1 MPGMPSSGQQM
12 QFNRLMRREFMT
24 LLSSALVAWP
34 VAARTQQPAL
44 PLIGFLHDAFPKAA
58 TQSTA
63 AFRQGLSESGYVA
76 RRNVA
81 IEYQWAWG
89 RLDQLPALAA
99 DLVARRVAVI
109 VAATTPA
116 ARAARAATKTIPI
129 VFATADNPVQLGLVA
144 NLNRPGGNLTGVIQT
159 SAETTTKR
167 LELLHEL
174 LPTAKI
180 MALLVNPSN
189 AGLADR
195 ETSAALAAAHR
206 LGVELRTM
214 HASDA
219 RELEAI
225 YQKLPEMRTGGL
237 VIGADILFRD
247 YIQQVAAVT
256 LQHSIPAAS
265 QWREFADA
273 GGLLGYGS
281 DVTQLYRLVGIYTGR
296 ILNGEK
302 AADLPV
308 RKATGLALSLN
319 LKTAKALGISVPL
332 SLSSGA
338 DEVIE

>member
-1 MPGMPSSGQQM
+1 MH
-12 QFNRLMRREFMT
+12 FNRLMRREFMT
-24 LLSSALVAWP
+24 LLGSALVAWP
-34 VAARTQQPAL
+34 VTARAQQPAL

-58 TQSTA
+58 TQSTS
-63 AFRQGLSESGYVA
+63 AFRQGLSEAGYVA

-81 IEYQWAWG
+81 IEYHWAWG
-89 RLDQLPALAA
+89 RLDQLPAMAA
-99 DLVARRVAVI
+99 ELVSRRVAVI

-116 ARAARAATKTIPI
+116 ARAARAATTTIPI
-129 VFATADNPVQLGLVA
+129 VFATADNPVQLGLVG
-144 NLNRPGGNLTGVIQT
+144 NLKRPGGNLTGVIQT
-159 SAETTTKR
+159 SVKTTKKR

-174 LPTAKI
+174 RPAAEI

-189 AGLADR
+189 PGLADS
-195 ETSAALAAAHR
+195 ETSVARAAAHR
-206 LGVELRTM
+206 LGVALRTV

-219 RELEAI
+219 REFEAI
-225 YQKLPEMRTGGL
+225 FQKLSEMRTGGL
-237 VIGADILFRD
+237 VIGADILFWD
-247 YIQQVAAVT
+247 YIQQIAALT
-256 LQHSIPAAS
+256 LEHAIPAAS

-281 DVTQLYRLVGIYTGR
+281 DVTQLFRLVGIYTGR

-308 RKATGLALSLN
+308 RKATGVALSLN
-319 LKTAKALGISVPL
+319 LKTAKALGVSVPL